1 MARESITLTR
11 EELYERV
18 WTEPMAVLAPK
29 LGLSDV
35 GLKKTCARLKIPSPP
50 RGYWA
55 RLAAGQKIRR
65 TPLPKLP
72 EKGAT
77 GIRDATFYP
86 RDKESAAPAPLTGPV
101 ADQARFEALPVNA
114 LAVPEVIE
122 APSPLV
128 ARTVVAMRKAKP
140 DETGRLRAR
149 AQQILDVD
157 VTLGTAD
164 RAMRI
169 LDTLIKGLAARG
181 YPVSLITP
189 KPEPQRYGA
198 TPEAGPPR
206 TTVRIGEDDIAI
218 RLSEVIART
227 QRPPA
232 RSDGGWE
239 PKRYDYEATGRLVFE
254 ILEIGVG
261 TRCKW
266 ADGARQRMESML
278 NDIVVGLVETAEA
291 LRRRREAW
299 AEAARQR
306 AIEDEKRRARERE
319 EHLEQE
325 RVRALDGTMRR
336 WRKAKAVREYVAAAR
351 ATAVERGHAE
361 HAELNAWFAWAD
373 GYADRIDPMG
383 SRGVA
388 YHSDDHDRP
397 HYAWGRPAED
407 NSPIW

>member
-1 MARESITLTR
+1 
-11 EELYERV
+11 
-18 WTEPMAVLAPK
+18 
-29 LGLSDV
+29 
-35 GLKKTCARLKIPSPP
+35 
-50 RGYWA
+50 
-55 RLAAGQKIRR
+55 
-65 TPLPKLP
+65 
-72 EKGAT
+72 
-77 GIRDATFYP
+77 
-86 RDKESAAPAPLTGPV
+86 
-101 ADQARFEALPVNA
+101 
-114 LAVPEVIE
+114 
-122 APSPLV
+122 
-128 ARTVVAMRKAKP
+128 MRKAKA

-181 YPVSLITP
+181 YPVSLVTP
-189 KPEPQRYGA
+189 KPEPHRYGA

-206 TTVRIGEDDIAI
+206 TTVRIGEDEIAI
-218 RLSEVIART
+218 RLSEVVTRT
-227 QRPPA
+227 LRPPA

-254 ILEIGVG
+254 TLETGLG

-266 ADGARQRMESML
+266 ADGARQRMEAML

-306 AIEDEKRRARERE
+306 AIEEEKRRARERE

-325 RVRALDGTMRR
+325 RVRTLDGIMRR

-361 HAELNAWFAWAD
+361 HEELNAWFAWAD

-388 YHSDDHDRP
+388 YHSDDLDRP

>member
-35 GLKKTCARLKIPSPP
+35 GLKKTCARLEIPSPP

-86 RDKESAAPAPLTGPV
+86 RDKESAAPEPLTGPV
-101 ADQARFEALPVNA
+101 ADQARFEALPENA
-114 LAVPEVIE
+114 LLVPEILE
-122 APSPLV
+122 APSPIV
-128 ARTVVAMRKAKP
+128 ARTVVAVRKAKP

-169 LDTLIKGLAARG
+169 LDTLIKGLTARG
-181 YPVSLITP
+181 YPVSLVTP

-198 TPEAGPPR
+198 TTEAGPLR
-206 TTVRIGEDDIAI
+206 TTVRIGEDDIAF
-218 RLSEVIART
+218 RLSEVVTRT

-254 ILEIGVG
+254 ILETGLG
-261 TRCKW
+261 TRSKW

-306 AIEDEKRRARERE
+306 AIEEEKRRARERE

-325 RVRALDGTMRR
+325 RERALDGIMRR
-336 WRKAKAVREYVAAAR
+336 WRKAKAVRDYVAAAR

>member
-18 WTEPMAVLAPK
+18 WTEPMSVLAPK

-55 RLAAGQKIRR
+55 RLAAGQKVRR

-86 RDKESAAPAPLTGPV
+86 RDKESAAPEPLTGPV
-101 ADQARFEALPVNA
+101 ADQARFEALPENA
-114 LAVPEVIE
+114 LVAPEILE

-128 ARTVVAMRKAKP
+128 TRTVVAMRKAKP

-169 LDTLIKGLAARG
+169 FDTLIKGLAARG
-181 YPVSLITP
+181 YPVSLVTP

-218 RLSEVIART
+218 RLSEVVTRT
-227 QRPPA
+227 QRSPA

-239 PKRYDYEATGRLVFE
+239 PKRYDFEATGRLVFE
-254 ILEIGVG
+254 ILETGLG
-261 TRCKW
+261 TRSRW

-306 AIEDEKRRARERE
+306 AIEEEKRRARERE

-325 RVRALDGTMRR
+325 RVRALDGIMRR
-336 WRKAKAVREYVAAAR
+336 WRKARAVREYVAAAR

-373 GYADRIDPMG
+373 GYADRIDPLG

>member
-86 RDKESAAPAPLTGPV
+86 RDKESAAPQPLTGPV
-101 ADQARFEALPVNA
+101 ADQARFEALPENA
-114 LAVPEVIE
+114 LVAPEILE

-218 RLSEVIART
+218 RLSEVITRT

-254 ILEIGVG
+254 ILETGLG

-299 AEAARQR
+299 AESVRQR
-306 AIEDEKRRARERE
+306 AIEEEKRRARERE

-325 RVRALDGTMRR
+325 RVRALDGIMRR
-336 WRKAKAVREYVAAAR
+336 WRKAKAVRDYVAAAR

-373 GYADRIDPMG
+373 GYAYRIDPMG

>member
-1 MARESITLTR
+1 MVRESITLTR

-86 RDKESAAPAPLTGPV
+86 RDKETAAPEPLTGPV
-101 ADQARFEALPVNA
+101 ADQARFEALPENA
-114 LAVPEVIE
+114 LVVPEILE
-122 APSPLV
+122 DPSPLV

-169 LDTLIKGLAARG
+169 LDTLIKGLSARG

-206 TTVRIGEDDIAI
+206 TTVRIGEDDIAV
-218 RLSEVIART
+218 RLSEVITRT

-254 ILEIGVG
+254 ILETGLG

-266 ADGARQRMESML
+266 ADGARQRMELML

-291 LRRRREAW
+291 LRLRREAW

-306 AIEDEKRRARERE
+306 AIEEEKRRARERE

-325 RVRALDGTMRR
+325 RVRALDGIMRR
-336 WRKAKAVREYVAAAR
+336 WRKAKAVREYVATAR
-351 ATAVERGHAE
+351 ATAVERGHTE
-361 HAELNAWFAWAD
+361 HAELNAWFAWAE

-383 SRGVA
+383 SRGVE
-388 YHSDDHDRP
+388 YHSVDHDRP

>member
-18 WTEPMAVLAPK
+18 WTEPMAVFAPK

-65 TPLPKLP
+65 TSLPKLP

-86 RDKESAAPAPLTGPV
+86 RDKESAAPEPLTGPV
-101 ADQARFEALPVNA
+101 ADQVRFEALPENA
-114 LAVPEVIE
+114 LAVPEILE

-140 DETGRLRAR
+140 DETGRLRAH

-169 LDTLIKGLAARG
+169 LDTVIKGLAARG
-181 YPVSLITP
+181 YPVSLVTP

-218 RLSEVIART
+218 RLSEVVTRT

-232 RSDGGWE
+232 RSEGGWE
-239 PKRYDYEATGRLVFE
+239 PKRYNYEATGRLVFE
-254 ILEIGVG
+254 ILETGLG

-306 AIEDEKRRARERE
+306 AIEEEKRQARERE

-325 RVRALDGTMRR
+325 RVRALDGIMRR

>member
-18 WTEPMAVLAPK
+18 WTEPMSVLAPK

-325 RVRALDGTMRR
+325 RVRALDGIMRR
-336 WRKAKAVREYVAAAR
+336 WRKARAVREYAAAAR

>member
-35 GLKKTCARLKIPSPP
+35 GLKKTCARLRIPSPP

-86 RDKESAAPAPLTGPV
+86 RDKESAAPEPLTGPV
-101 ADQARFEALPVNA
+101 ADQARFEALPENA
-114 LAVPEVIE
+114 LVAPEILE

-128 ARTVVAMRKAKP
+128 ARTVVAMRKAKA

-181 YPVSLITP
+181 YPVSLVTP
-189 KPEPQRYGA
+189 KPEPQRYGCD
-198 TPEAGPPR
+198 T
-206 TTVRIGEDDIAI
+206 
-218 RLSEVIART
+218 
-227 QRPPA
+227 
-232 RSDGGWE
+232 GGGAS
-239 PKRYDYEATGRLVFE
+239 PHHG
-254 ILEIGVG
+254 
-261 TRCKW
+261 
-266 ADGARQRMESML
+266 AD
-278 NDIVVGLVETAEA
+278 
-291 LRRRREAW
+291 
-299 AEAARQR
+299 
-306 AIEDEKRRARERE
+306 
-319 EHLEQE
+319 
-325 RVRALDGTMRR
+325 
-336 WRKAKAVREYVAAAR
+336 WR
-351 ATAVERGHAE
+351 G
-361 HAELNAWFAWAD
+361 
-373 GYADRIDPMG
+373 
-383 SRGVA
+383 
-388 YHSDDHDRP
+388 
-397 HYAWGRPAED
+397 
-407 NSPIW
+407 